1 LNKKFLG
8 FIIGLAVIGAV
19 LFIFFHYYE
28 IEDYD
33 RYFQPSREAQANE
46 YLALDRWLAAEGHTV
61 RVEKNGN
68 LELLKDATADI
79 ILIQERLF
87 NWSEE
92 AVIYL
97 DSWIEQGG
105 RLILCL
111 DNYRGR
117 YIDGSLQ
124 SYFNELGVEF
134 GEELEE
140 LSGVWRYDPYFP
152 VYGRNII
159 LKEPEDPNYEENI
172 LFLKDVYGYVR
183 LIQLPRGSGMITVT
197 GNPRFMTSYNI
208 SEESDSRLS
217 WYLLA
222 HNANTPVGTEPSIL
236 FIRGES
242 PVESLLGRVFMLGNF
257 SIIIIAGIIL
267 IIIGFWSVIPLF
279 GVVRGN
285 DEKTG
290 KFLAE
295 RFLAE
300 GRFLKRFGAL
310 DNYRNTYFREIRRKF
325 KKHEDLNDEEII
337 ARSAN
342 LLKVGNEGIAAV
354 EKAVFPGRQ
363 KNKDFIESIKTL
375 RTILERI

>member
-1 LNKKFLG
+1 MNKKLLG
-8 FIIGLAVIGAV
+8 FIIGLVVIGAA
-19 LFIFFHYYE
+19 LFFLFNYYE
-28 IEDYD
+28 IEDYE
-33 RYFQPSREAQANE
+33 RYFQPSREAQVNE
-46 YLALDRWLAAEGHTV
+46 YLALDRWLAAEGHAV
-61 RVEKNGN
+61 RVERNGN
-68 LELLKDATADI
+68 LGLLKEAAADI

-87 NWSEE
+87 NWNEE
-92 AVIYL
+92 AIIYL
-97 DSWIEQGG
+97 GSWVEQGG

-117 YIDGSLQ
+117 YIDSFLQ
-124 SYFNELGVEF
+124 TYLNELGVEF
-134 GEELEE
+134 GEELDE
-140 LSGVWRYDPYFP
+140 LSGVWRYDPNFP

-159 LKEPEDPNYEENI
+159 FKEPEDPNYEENI
-172 LFLKDVYGYVR
+172 LFLKDVYGYGR
-183 LIQLPRGSGMITVT
+183 LMQFSRGSGSITVT

-222 HNANTPVGTEPSIL
+222 QNAAIPAGTEPSIL
-236 FIRGES
+236 FIRGDS
-242 PVESLLGRVFMLGNF
+242 PVENLLGRMFMLGNF
-257 SIIIIAGIIL
+257 RIIIIAGLIL
-267 IIIGFWSVIPLF
+267 IIIGFWSFIPLF
-279 GVVRGN
+279 GVVRGSE
-285 DEKTG
+285 EKTG
-290 KFLAE
+290 RLLAE

-325 KKHEDLNDEEII
+325 MKHENLSDEEII

-342 LLKVGNEGIAAV
+342 LLKASNEGITAV

-363 KNKDFIESIKTL
+363 KSKNFIESIKTL